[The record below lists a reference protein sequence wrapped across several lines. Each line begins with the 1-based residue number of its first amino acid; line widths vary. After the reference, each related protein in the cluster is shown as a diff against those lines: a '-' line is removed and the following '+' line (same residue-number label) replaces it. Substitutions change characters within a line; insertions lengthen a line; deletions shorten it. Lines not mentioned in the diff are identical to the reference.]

1 MCRDGGERSNRIIWN
16 PPAMS
21 TETSRH
27 CRKRLL
33 PPPPHLSCYLLPTRQ
48 SSAPCT
54 LPRSCRW
61 CCAGLHLYRRCKAAA
76 YQHHS
81 SCRGR
86 SSSAESSVPLN
97 QCQSRSLH
105 GNQPLFVKVE
115 ECILMTETLEQ
126 NFQTAAVSIKGGS
139 RGDTA
144 NEKDATW
151 VTSPTAI

>member
-1 MCRDGGERSNRIIWN
+1 MKKKNKKINLENTVGRGYY
-16 PPAMS
+16 PP
-21 TETSRH
+21 T
-27 CRKRLL
+27 LVL
-33 PPPPHLSCYLLPTRQ
+33 PLPTRQ

-151 VTSPTAI
+151 VTSPTAIYSSGSFQKKRKK